1 MHDDDTLTAWLAQ
14 AWDSHDQDPAALADA
29 LQARAPRLPDGAD
42 GAELV
47 RLARHVMLAH
57 LADGDRLQAFIHA
70 LPDHAGLQ
78 QARARAGWALA
89 TWQERTPALAL
100 ADEVAWSLLGDV
112 LQARCRVGRASE
124 VLALLTAREAQA
136 CDHPV
141 PAARRAFAAN
151 CNNTAQ
157 ALRLGPRGDAQGDAA
172 MIALAQLARRAW
184 QAAGGWL
191 EVERAD
197 YQLALC
203 HAAAGQGEPALRHAQ
218 ACLDACASQGA
229 DAMERFFAHEC
240 AVHAARSA
248 GRPAEQLAH
257 RQAMQALLSQIDEPS
272 TQAWCAEVLAGL
284 PS

>member
-1 MHDDDTLTAWLAQ
+1 MNNDDLAAWLAQ
-14 AWDSHDQDPAALADA
+14 AWDTHDQDPAALADA
-29 LQARAPRLPDGAD
+29 LQARAPQLPDSAD

-57 LADGDRLQAFIHA
+57 LADGERLQAFIEA
-70 LPDHAGLQ
+70 LPDHAGLRD
-78 QARARAGWALA
+78 ARERADWALA

-100 ADEVAWSLLGDV
+100 ADEVAWPLLGEV
-112 LQARCRVGRASE
+112 LQARCRAGRAGE
-124 VLALLTAREAQA
+124 VLALLIAQEAQA

-151 CNNTAQ
+151 CNNTAL
-157 ALRLGPRGDAQGDAA
+157 ALRLGPRGDAQRDAA

-197 YQLALC
+197 YQLAMC
-203 HAAAGQGEPALRHAQ
+203 HAAAGQGEAALRHAQ
-218 ACLDACASQGA
+218 ACLDACSAQGG
-229 DAMERFFAHEC
+229 DAMECFFAHEC

-248 GRPAEQLAH
+248 GRPAEQAAH
-257 RQAMQALLSQIDEPS
+257 RQAMQALLPQIDEPS
-272 TQAWCAEVLAGL
+272 TQAWCVEVLAGL

>member
-1 MHDDDTLTAWLAQ
+1 MNDDDTLAVWLAK

-29 LQARAPRLPDGAD
+29 LQARALRLPDSAD

-57 LADGDRLQAFIHA
+57 LADGERLQAFIEA

-78 QARARAGWALA
+78 DARERAGWALA

-100 ADEVAWSLLGDV
+100 ADEVAWPLLGEV
-112 LQARCRVGRASE
+112 LQARCRAGRAGE
-124 VLALLTAREAQA
+124 VLALLTAQEAQA
-136 CDHPV
+136 CDHPA

-151 CNNTAQ
+151 CNNTAL
-157 ALRLGPRGDAQGDAA
+157 ALRLGPRGDAQRDAV

-184 QAAGGWL
+184 QTAGGWL

-203 HAAAGQGEPALRHAQ
+203 HAAAGQGEAAQRHAR
-218 ACLDACASQGA
+218 ACLDACVAHGA

-248 GRPAEQLAH
+248 GRPAELVTH
-257 RQAMQALLSQIDEPS
+257 RQAMQALLPQIDEPS